1 MSKVLGDHAV
11 EHARPGSIA
20 AFREASAR
28 LREGDRGAEF
38 PEGTF
43 PPGLPFVPF
52 PSTVLVA
59 RGQPA

>member
-1 MSKVLGDHAV
+1 MWEAYREV
-11 EHARPGSIA
+11 IA

-28 LREGDRGAEF
+28 LREGDLEAEF

-52 PSTVLVA
+52 PSTVLATA
-59 RGQPA
+59 RGDPS